1 MSDAGRERSRSGRP
15 ETESAPRPE
24 VVYTIGHS
32 THPIETFI
40 ALLDAHGVRTL
51 VDVRTIPGSR
61 RNPQFGQEPLRR
73 VLERAGIG
81 YRFMKE
87 LGGLRKTS
95 EESVNAGWR
104 NKSFRGYAD
113 YMQTVGFAAA
123 IDELIAIA
131 AEDVTA
137 IMCAEAVPWRCHRSL
152 IADALSVRG
161 ITAIDIVAG
170 SRSRPHTLTS
180 FARVSGT
187 AIPYPPE

>member
-1 MSDAGRERSRSGRP
+1 MSDADRERSRSGRP
-15 ETESAPRPE
+15 ETESAPWPE

-40 ALLDAHGVRTL
+40 AMLDAHGVTTL

-61 RNPQFGQEPLRR
+61 RNPQFGQEPLRWE
-73 VLERAGIG
+73 LERAGIG
-81 YRFMKE
+81 YRYMKE

-161 ITAIDIVAG
+161 ITAIDIIAG

-187 AIPYPPE
+187 AITYPPE